1 MPYGFKGVVLNLI
14 GFHNF
19 LTHDYQKIMALSFI
33 LKSSK
38 PHQIYS
44 SQKGDFLLSII
55 NVVFFARKEE

>member
-1 MPYGFKGVVLNLI
+1 MLYDFKGVVLNLI
-14 GFHNF
+14 EFHNF

-44 SQKGDFLLSII
+44 SQKGDFHCQ
-55 NVVFFARKEE
+55 